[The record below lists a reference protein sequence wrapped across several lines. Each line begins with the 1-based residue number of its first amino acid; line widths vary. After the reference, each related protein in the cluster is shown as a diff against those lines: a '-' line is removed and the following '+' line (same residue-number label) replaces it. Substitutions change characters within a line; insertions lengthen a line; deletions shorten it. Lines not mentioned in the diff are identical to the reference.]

1 MLSMIIGMSYVIF
14 LTVSLFLK
22 PIEEPVAVIVAE
34 LIVFQ
39 GDIGDELIEN
49 TKSWTI
55 IIYKITAFMSA
66 ICFLLLASYIAYYK
80 SVVKVDAL

>member
-34 LIVFQ
+34 LIVF
-39 GDIGDELIEN
+39 
-49 TKSWTI
+49 
-55 IIYKITAFMSA
+55 
-66 ICFLLLASYIAYYK
+66 
-80 SVVKVDAL
+80 